1 MIMENYQ
8 FRDLSPKRT
17 CTRNYSDYHKYK
29 KYLAEDFNHRC
40 GYTNCIDKLLGG
52 QRNFQIDHFKPRTK
66 YPELKTEYSNLVYCC
81 SYVNRLKSDDDDPR
95 YLDPCDEDYNQHFG
109 RISDGTIFGK
119 TDSGKFMTQKLS
131 LNLSRY
137 AIIWNLERL
146 EKRINLLKE
155 KKKEHPELK
164 DTISELSTSYFDFT
178 QKLFDNQ

>member
-1 MIMENYQ
+1 MENYQ

-17 CTRNYSDYHKYK
+17 CTKKYSDYHDYK
-29 KYLAEDFNHRC
+29 KYLDEDFNHHC
-40 GYTNCIDKLLGG
+40 GYTHCIDKWLGG
-52 QRNFQIDHFKPRTK
+52 PRTFQIDHFKPHSK
-66 YPELKTEYSNLVYCC
+66 FPVLKNEYSNLVYCC
-81 SYVNRLKSDDDDPR
+81 SYVNRLKSDDDDSR

-146 EKRINLLKE
+146 EERINLLKE

-164 DTISELSTSYFDFT
+164 DTISELCTSYFDFT
-178 QKLFDNQ
+178 QKLFDTQ